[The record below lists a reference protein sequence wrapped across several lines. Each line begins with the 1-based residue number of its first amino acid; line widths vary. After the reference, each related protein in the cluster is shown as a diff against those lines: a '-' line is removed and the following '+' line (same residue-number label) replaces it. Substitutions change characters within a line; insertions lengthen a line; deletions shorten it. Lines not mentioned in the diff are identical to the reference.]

1 MIDRKG
7 KRVKFSDG
15 EKKKAKDDADTEV
28 AKHSGKALKDLTDKE
43 KDDLLIALGV
53 VKKNGK
59 IK

>member
-15 EKKKAKDDADTEV
+15 EKKKVKADVEAER
-28 AKHSGKALKDLTDKE
+28 AKHTGKSLKDLTEKE

-53 VKKNGK
+53 AGKNGK